1 MDTGKLSIGITAAA
15 FAGFGTAL
23 LIKPDILK
31 RIGIRAKSADARTEL
46 RAMYGGME
54 LGFGAFFALALRNP
68 DWRRPALTAIALAI
82 GALGAT
88 RIATA
93 IAEDAE
99 PISYLMAAPE
109 IAASTMAA
117 IALATDGRRRN
128 A

>member
-1 MDTGKLSIGITAAA
+1 MDTGKLSIGITGAA

-31 RIGIRAKSADARTEL
+31 KIGIRGRGADARTEL

-54 LGFGAFFALALRNP
+54 LGFGAFFALALKNP
-68 DWRRPALTAIALAI
+68 EWRRPALTAILCGI

-93 IAEDAE
+93 IAEGAE
-99 PISYLMAAPE
+99 SISYLMAGPE
-109 IAASTMAA
+109 VAASTMAA
-117 IALATDGRRRN
+117 IALAKGRRKT